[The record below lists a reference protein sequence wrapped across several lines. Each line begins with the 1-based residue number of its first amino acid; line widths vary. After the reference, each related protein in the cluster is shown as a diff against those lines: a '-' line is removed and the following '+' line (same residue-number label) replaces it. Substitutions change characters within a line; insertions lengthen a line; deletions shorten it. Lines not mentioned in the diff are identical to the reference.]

1 MLLRVVCVV
10 QIPNL
15 DVFAFCVLVLVLE
28 ALYYYYPAAVVLYSL
43 CAADLAACQADR
55 SRLLHAYDL
64 YENQRAG
71 TVASAVSLW

>member
-15 DVFAFCVLVLVLE
+15 DVFAFCVLVLE
-28 ALYYYYPAAVVLYSL
+28 ALYYYYYPAAVVLYSL
-43 CAADLAACQADR
+43 CAADLTACQADR

-64 YENQRAG
+64 YENQRG